1 MSNTIE
7 VTIPDIGDITDAEI
21 IEISVAVG
29 DTVAIEDTLIVLE
42 TDKASMDVP
51 SPHAGEVVKIHCA
64 EGDKVGEGAAVL
76 TLKAE
81 SDSSSEAESEPAPED
96 ENKDTGSG
104 SDTKPAEESESSS
117 DESDDTQEGEA
128 SEEELLIPDLGQD
141 DAVDV
146 IEVMISEGD
155 EIEVDQA
162 LVTLETE
169 KASMEVPATMAGKV
183 TTVLI
188 AEGDK
193 VKSGDPVAKILVSG
207 STTSKV
213 AKAEEPES
221 ASSQEKQPSDKSA
234 TISSS
239 TVAEKAPVPDYPA
252 MASGPNKGALYAS
265 PAIRRFARELG
276 ADLTQ
281 VKGTGKKGRILKED
295 VQQFI
300 KYELSRPKATANS
313 AIASKTDLPVI
324 DHSKF
329 GETEEIPLS
338 RIQKVSSVNLTRN
351 WMMIPH
357 VTQHDEADI
366 TEMEAFRKEMKA
378 EAMNEGVRL
387 TPLAFLMKGVV
398 ASLKAFPRVNSS
410 LANDGENLILK
421 KYFHI
426 GVAVDTP
433 DGLVVPVIRDVDK
446 KSIYELANELAEVS
460 AKAREK
466 KLGMDAMQGGCF
478 SISSLGGIG
487 GTAFTPIVNW
497 PDVAILGVSKS
508 QMKPVWNGDSFEPR
522 LMLPLSLSYD
532 HRVIDGAVAAR
543 FTSHLAQTLG
553 DIRRLLLK

>member
-29 DTVAIEDTLIVLE
+29 DTVAVEDTLIVLE
-42 TDKASMDVP
+42 TEKASMDVP
-51 SPHAGEVVKIHCA
+51 SPHAGEIVAIHCA
-64 EGDKVGEGAAVL
+64 EGDKVGEGAAIL
-76 TLKAE
+76 TLTAGAEQTATEETAPVVEVEEAAVVKAPE
-81 SDSSSEAESEPAPED
+81 PTKVSEPAP
-96 ENKDTGSG
+96 SA
-104 SDTKPAEESESSS
+104 AEATEQ
-117 DESDDTQEGEA
+117 D
-128 SEEELLIPDLGQD
+128 LLIPDLGQD

-146 IEVMISEGD
+146 IEVMIAEGD
-155 EIEVDQA
+155 EIEIDQP

-169 KASMEVPATMAGKV
+169 KASMEVPSTMAGKV
-183 TTVLI
+183 LSVSI
-188 AEGDK
+188 AVGDK
-193 VKSGDPVAKILVSG
+193 VNNGDVVAKLLVTSSG
-207 STTSKV
+207 ADAATTT
-213 AKAEEPES
+213 ES
-221 ASSQEKQPSDKSA
+221 APAPANEKTDTSA
-234 TISSS
+234 
-239 TVAEKAPVPDYPA
+239 APAAPANKAPVPDYPA
-252 MASGPNKGALYAS
+252 IASGPNKGALYAS

-313 AIASKTDLPVI
+313 GVTAKTDLPVI
-324 DHSKF
+324 DHSKY

-338 RIQKVSSVNLTRN
+338 RIQKVSSVNLHRN
-351 WMMIPH
+351 WVMIPH

-378 EAMNEGVRL
+378 EALNDGVRL
-387 TPLAFLMKGVV
+387 TPLAFLMKAVV

-421 KYFHI
+421 KYFHV

-446 KSIYELANELAEVS
+446 KSIYELANELGEVS

-487 GTAFTPIVNW
+487 GTSFTPIVNW

-508 QMKPVWNGDSFEPR
+508 QMKPVWNGETFEPR